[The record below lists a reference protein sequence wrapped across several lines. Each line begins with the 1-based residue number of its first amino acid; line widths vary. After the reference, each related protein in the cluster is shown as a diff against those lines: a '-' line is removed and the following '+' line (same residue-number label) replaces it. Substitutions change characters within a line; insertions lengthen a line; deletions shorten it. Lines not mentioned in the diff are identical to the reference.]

1 MVAPGREARVGI
13 KFLIGSA
20 YGNDRDVSEEALIHG
35 DIEFLDCL
43 EGGGYRRSVVAAC
56 KLLAWYRVA
65 TDTEA
70 LYYGKVE
77 DDHFVA
83 VRALAAD
90 LRGLAGHARRGP
102 LAYGLLQWLSY
113 DGRRF
118 WDARSDAWE
127 NATERAAALEDRGC
141 FRGVACNKWDGPTS
155 ACPELRDRKR
165 AAGATLGRRTIAHNP
180 RDCAWYS
187 RRGAGDARDDAVFP
201 FMASGEVVSSALAG
215 AVARCAYARA
225 FVARAVR
232 AVAPLP
238 LDHGGKEFVPGVDAL
253 SGHFWRRCEPSRS
266 LLLAAAPLKKFHNA
280 PLPGE
285 QRSRIALP
293 PSDQSV
299 VIHNLKFYDTSRDA
313 PKQFLEAFLAT
324 RGENATRLPPVL
336 LAYNFSSGG
345 ATTMAHGSQ
354 RAAESNVRMVV
365 ERRVFDDALRIAD
378 REREWTRYGRTVRVT
393 APETDPDAAWQKHLR
408 DYPAFD
414 DPNLPPW

>member
-65 TDTEA
+65 TDTQA

-127 NATERAAALEDRGC
+127 NATERAAALE
-141 FRGVACNKWDGPTS
+141 
-155 ACPELRDRKR
+155 LRVLSHRE
-165 AAGATLGRRTIAHNP
+165 GEVLGRR
-180 RDCAWYS
+180 
-187 RRGAGDARDDAVFP
+187 RRHVRREPAAREAPTVIHSP
-201 FMASGEVVSSALAG
+201 TAG
-215 AVARCAYARA
+215 A
-225 FVARAVR
+225 
-232 AVAPLP
+232 
-238 LDHGGKEFVPGVDAL
+238 
-253 SGHFWRRCEPSRS
+253 
-266 LLLAAAPLKKFHNA
+266 
-280 PLPGE
+280 
-285 QRSRIALP
+285 
-293 PSDQSV
+293 
-299 VIHNLKFYDTSRDA
+299 
-313 PKQFLEAFLAT
+313 
-324 RGENATRLPPVL
+324 
-336 LAYNFSSGG
+336 
-345 ATTMAHGSQ
+345 
-354 RAAESNVRMVV
+354 
-365 ERRVFDDALRIAD
+365 
-378 REREWTRYGRTVRVT
+378 
-393 APETDPDAAWQKHLR
+393 
-408 DYPAFD
+408 
-414 DPNLPPW
+414 